1 MKQISKTCRDDI
13 TSCVEFPMCVGFL
26 FTDKPLGEWERVPVG
41 NYHAE
46 CCVFARGLTRRSWG
60 IEDWTAASVNG
71 FVVGFFFY
79 ALYYILSCSNE
90 DTATT

>member
-1 MKQISKTCRDDI
+1 
-13 TSCVEFPMCVGFL
+13 MCVCFP
-26 FTDKPLGEWERVPVG
+26 FTDKPLGEGGRVPVG

-46 CCVFARGLTRRSWG
+46 GCVFARGLTRCSWG
-60 IEDWTAASVNG
+60 IEDSTAASVNG
-71 FVVGFFFY
+71 FFFFFN